1 MFANN
6 YRPWRDGFL
15 PLPFLSCHPTP
26 PPPSLLGLR
35 GHGRAGEGGG
45 RGRFVWFNTVSHES
59 NISLYINYR
68 QLKGGKKWNGKLRD
82 YGMAMEVDASNNGSN
97 FLPETTVRGS
107 RIEDRGSHG
116 SRSTDD
122 G

>member
-15 PLPFLSCHPTP
+15 LLPFLSCHPTP
-26 PPPSLLGLR
+26 LLGLR
-35 GHGRAGEGGG
+35 GHGRTRGGG
-45 RGRFVWFNTVSHES
+45 GFAWFNTVSHES

-68 QLKGGKKWNGKLRD
+68 QLKGEKMEWKVERD
-82 YGMAMEVDASNNGSN
+82 DGMEVDASNNGSS
-97 FLPETTVRGS
+97 FLPE
-107 RIEDRGSHG
+107 IDPEDRSRR
-116 SRSTDD
+116 SRSNDD